1 MIFFYPRQT
10 YIFYSEGSSHP
21 WIIFFFSF
29 HLPAS
34 NRTSVGIESEFCRHR
49 TGILS
54 VSNWNSSGIEP
65 EFCRH
70 RTGILPAIE
79 PFTTAFLPKEW
90 GRNSLKVIQKSRN
103 KTVSSIIIGYR
114 WNAGIFPRCPPVE
127 PRLRKNSRLPA
138 GDTPRGFPSQDWSQS
153 LLSNDRLEPGV
164 RAWRYLLMV
173 LLESWSRSYNLKLPS
188 DGELGKKVVFFEGG
202 TRLIPYLH
210 SNLRILTASRKE
222 KVVPDFRNRNA
233 FRLAFL
239 TIISWLVRKF
249 LAMLIT
255 NWTYSSFRAD

>member
-1 MIFFYPRQT
+1 MTKKSDDFFYPRQT
-10 YIFYSEGSSHP
+10 YIFYVYICYSEGSSHP

-34 NRTSVGIESEFCRHR
+34 NRISVGIEPEFCRHR

-79 PFTTAFLPKEW
+79 PFTIAFLPKEW

-127 PRLRKNSRLPA
+127 HLGYERTL
-138 GDTPRGFPSQDWSQS
+138 DC
-153 LLSNDRLEPGV
+153 LLG
-164 RAWRYLLMV
+164 
-173 LLESWSRSYNLKLPS
+173 
-188 DGELGKKVVFFEGG
+188 
-202 TRLIPYLH
+202 IPQG
-210 SNLRILTASRKE
+210 
-222 KVVPDFRNRNA
+222 
-233 FRLAFL
+233 AFL
-239 TIISWLVRKF
+239 GRIGANLSF
-249 LAMLIT
+249 LMT
-255 NWTYSSFRAD
+255 VWSPG